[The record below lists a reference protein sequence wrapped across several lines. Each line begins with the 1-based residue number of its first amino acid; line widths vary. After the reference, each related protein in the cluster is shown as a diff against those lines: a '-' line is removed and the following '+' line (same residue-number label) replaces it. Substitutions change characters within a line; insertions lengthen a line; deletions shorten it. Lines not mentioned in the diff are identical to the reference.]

1 MQVAVIGAGAVG
13 CYYGGLLLRAG
24 HDVTFIGRQPHVD
37 AINAHGLL
45 LDTRTS
51 KDTCPPRP
59 RPTQPP
65 SPRPIWCWFASSRPI
80 PNRPAGRS
88 PDACGRKHP
97 FSACRTASTM
107 RSVSRAVTGHAVIP
121 VVVYV
126 GSEMAGPGHVRHHGG
141 GDLAI
146 GASAASEALAQ
157 TLEAAG
163 VHTTI
168 ADDIEVTLWSK
179 LVINCAFN
187 ALSAVADISYGP
199 MLEVEGTR
207 DVVTRAVQEAIAVAR
222 ACGVSMPED
231 LLEHILNIPA
241 NMPNQKSSTAQ
252 DLARGKPSEIDFLN
266 GYVVRK
272 GAELGIPTPT
282 NHALQVMVKLAERGK
297 ELSGGGRSY
306 SVFERSGSGSREEEN
321 ASKQNPGSGNL
332 VDRHLVRDAAQR
344 HASAALASARWSR
357 AGRGHAAFSTTDSVT
372 TIEREAARPWT
383 REAILTV
390 WPK

>member
-1 MQVAVIGAGAVG
+1 MQVAVVGAGAVG

-45 LDTRTS
+45 LDTKTFKGHLPAKAATDATALAS
-51 KDTCPPRP
+51 PDLVLVCVKSADTE
-59 RPTQPP
+59 QAGQ
-65 SPRPIWCWFASSRPI
+65 SL
-80 PNRPAGRS
+80 AGRLR
-88 PDACGRKHP
+88 PE
-97 FSACRTASTM
+97 T
-107 RSVSRAVTGHAVIP
+107 SVLSLQNGVDNAQRLRAVTGHAVIP

-199 MLEVEGTR
+199 MLEVEGTK
-207 DVVTRAVQEAIAVAR
+207 DVVTRAVQEAITVAR
-222 ACGVSMPED
+222 ACGVGMPED
-231 LLEHILNIPA
+231 LLAQILTIPDK
-241 NMPNQKSSTAQ
+241 MPNQKSSTAQ
-252 DLARGKPSEIDFLN
+252 DLARGKRSEIDFLN

-297 ELSGGGRSY
+297 ELSGGR
-306 SVFERSGSGSREEEN
+306 
-321 ASKQNPGSGNL
+321 
-332 VDRHLVRDAAQR
+332 
-344 HASAALASARWSR
+344 
-357 AGRGHAAFSTTDSVT
+357 T
-372 TIEREAARPWT
+372 
-383 REAILTV
+383 
-390 WPK
+390 

>member
-45 LDTRTS
+45 LDTKTFKGHLPARAAT
-51 KDTCPPRP
+51 DT
-59 RPTQPP
+59 TALA
-65 SPRPIWCWFASSRPI
+65 SPDLVLVCVKSSDTEQ
-80 PNRPAGRS
+80 AGRS
-88 PDACGRKHP
+88 LAGHLRPE
-97 FSACRTASTM
+97 T
-107 RSVSRAVTGHAVIP
+107 SVLSLQNGVDNAQRLRAVTGHAVIP
-121 VVVYV
+121 AVVYV
-126 GSEMAGPGHVRHHGG
+126 GSEMAGPGHIRHHGG

-199 MLEVEGTR
+199 MLEVEGAK

-222 ACGVSMPED
+222 ACRVSLPDD
-231 LLEHILNIPA
+231 LLKNILNIPTM
-241 NMPNQKSSTAQ
+241 MPEQKSSTAQ

-272 GAELGIPTPT
+272 GAEFGIPTPT

-297 ELSGGGRSY
+297 EISGR
-306 SVFERSGSGSREEEN
+306 N
-321 ASKQNPGSGNL
+321 
-332 VDRHLVRDAAQR
+332 
-344 HASAALASARWSR
+344 
-357 AGRGHAAFSTTDSVT
+357 T
-372 TIEREAARPWT
+372 
-383 REAILTV
+383 
-390 WPK
+390 